1 VISES
6 VTLEDVTKE
15 KIATY
20 RQFVAEPVDEADLTS
35 PWLTGRPRALKAV
48 KQVLGTSDYQ
58 AHAGAYTGGA
68 NAVYWLEIVGER
80 PDGLVVVSNIT
91 EGAKR
96 NVENVQAAL
105 EPDLLYPLLRGR
117 DVHRWQA
124 TPSAYLLMV
133 QDPEKRRGYAEDYL
147 SVKYPRIFTYL
158 KRFEPALRLRAAFK
172 RYFRDTDPFYSMFDI
187 GDYTFAP
194 YKAVW
199 LGFGARKMQ
208 AAVVSTADGKP
219 IMTNQAMHPF
229 VPTQGEIEAH
239 YLAACLNSTPFEFGV
254 VSHTQVGGK
263 SFAQSNILQTLR
275 IPKYDADN
283 HIHLRLAALSQE
295 AHKATA
301 VEDTAR
307 VREVEAEID
316 QQAASLWELTSAELQ
331 DIQTSLEELQ

>member
-1 VISES
+1 MISES

-133 QDPEKRRGYAEDYL
+133 QDPEKRRGYAEDY
-147 SVKYPRIFTYL
+147 
-158 KRFEPALRLRAAFK
+158 
-172 RYFRDTDPFYSMFDI
+172 
-187 GDYTFAP
+187 
-194 YKAVW
+194 
-199 LGFGARKMQ
+199 
-208 AAVVSTADGKP
+208 
-219 IMTNQAMHPF
+219 
-229 VPTQGEIEAH
+229 
-239 YLAACLNSTPFEFGV
+239 
-254 VSHTQVGGK
+254 
-263 SFAQSNILQTLR
+263 
-275 IPKYDADN
+275 
-283 HIHLRLAALSQE
+283 
-295 AHKATA
+295 
-301 VEDTAR
+301 
-307 VREVEAEID
+307 
-316 QQAASLWELTSAELQ
+316 
-331 DIQTSLEELQ
+331 